1 MKFQDLTFSEKLKLC
16 KNLLHFLKSLKNS
29 EKPEFNSSNIDELIK
44 KLEQWNRELKVRKF
58 YYDL

>member
-16 KNLLHFLKSLKNS
+16 KNLLHLLKSLKNS